1 MGKNLYI
8 CSRKPIV
15 RFTER
20 KRVFSLFRRCENLD
34 TFHKVFGRNKG
45 DFDAR
50 LLCICIFCNTPS
62 GVYSK
67 AHIYQIQKG
76 VQALTSKI

>member
-20 KRVFSLFRRCENLD
+20 KRVFSLSVSVKLGH
-34 TFHKVFGRNKG
+34 FHEAIKSDNGGRMLTWSVLFF
-45 DFDAR
+45 FD
-50 LLCICIFCNTPS
+50 IHQVEF
-62 GVYSK
+62 
-67 AHIYQIQKG
+67 IQNPMS
-76 VQALTSKI
+76 T